1 MSKPARES
9 YPALVMEVR
18 GDFACFTRPELKAER
33 VSYPVMTPSA
43 ARGVL
48 QAIFWKPEF
57 DYRIEQIDVLNEIK
71 WFSIRRNEVTDA
83 PSLSTVLKEGR
94 RYHFR
99 APDKRDQR
107 NTVALRDVAYRIHAQ
122 IELKPHATAHVA
134 KYRDQFHRRVERGA
148 CFTHPYLG
156 TREFSCT
163 DFSTPD
169 YSNQPIK
176 RSEDLGVMLLRI
188 DYDTPAP
195 RSLWFTAQ
203 LHQGV
208 LKVPRE
214 GIHDPARDAEI
225 DTAER
230 RRA

>member
-1 MSKPARES
+1 MSKPTREP

-18 GDFACFTRPELKAER
+18 GDLACFTRPELKAER

-48 QAIFWKPEF
+48 EAIFWKPEF
-57 DYRIEQIDVLNEIK
+57 RYRIEQIDVLNEIK
-71 WFSIRRNEVTDA
+71 WFSIRRNEVTEA
-83 PSLSTVLKEGR
+83 ASLATVLKQGR

-107 NTVALRDVAYRIHAQ
+107 NTVALRDVAYRIHTQ
-122 IELKPHATAHVA
+122 IELKPHATAPVA
-134 KYRDQFHRRVERGA
+134 KYRDQFRRRIERGA

-163 DFSTPD
+163 DFGPPD

-176 RSEDLGVMLLRI
+176 RSEDLGVMLLDI
-188 DYDTPAP
+188 DYDAPTPH
-195 RSLWFTAQ
+195 SLWFTAR

-208 LKVPRE
+208 LEVPRE
-214 GIHDPARDAEI
+214 GIHDPARDAAI
-225 DTAER
+225 GTAER
-230 RRA
+230 RGA